1 MADNKFL
8 SPHEVETI
16 PGTEGWERM
25 YPYHYRFSTED
36 PERRKYEEGMFWFN
50 DALHYPE
57 PMYPFDII
65 WDEAWFLALSQYNTR
80 IFMVPPALGVDH
92 RIINGNVYI
101 TPVPVTDP
109 KEVENRIPLFMER
122 AGYYY
127 QNWDKLTGQWEE
139 KMKKI
144 ISELKQI
151 EIQPL
156 PEMEDMSVVTKG
168 VGTSS
173 GYHLLKNYDRLIDL
187 GIECWQY
194 HFEFLNLGY
203 AAYVTFVDFCTKA
216 FPDIPLQRIT
226 QMVGGIDV
234 IMYQPD
240 EELKKLAKLAID
252 LKVDGEIG
260 TDADIDEVIRR
271 LSGSENGRKW
281 LAAWDEAKDPWFWVS
296 TGTGW
301 YHHDLSWND
310 DLNVPL
316 NSMRIY
322 IDKLQKGLSIDRPL
336 ERIQAEREE
345 ITREYRGLLKTDEDR
360 QTFDQL
366 QGTAK
371 LVFPY
376 VENHLFYVE
385 HWFHSI
391 FWNKMRDVARI
402 MKEHG
407 FIEDVEDIW
416 FLNRSEIKDALWD
429 LVTSWAT
436 GTKGYGPLHWPPEI
450 AWRKG
455 VYEKFKQWT
464 PPPAVGTPPETIAEP
479 FTIVLWGI
487 TNESMAAW
495 AKLREIG
502 DPDKVTELTGFAG
515 SPGVV
520 EGVARVCRSVDD
532 INQLADGEILVA
544 PTTSPSWAPAFQ
556 KIKACVT
563 DVGGI
568 MCHAAIV
575 CREYGMPAVV
585 GTGQSTTI
593 LQTGMKIRVDGDTGK
608 ITLLDRV

>member
-1 MADNKFL
+1 MADQKFPD
-8 SPHEVETI
+8 PHQIETI

-25 YPYHYRFSTED
+25 YPYHYRFSTD
-36 PERRKYEEGMFWFN
+36 NPERTAYEKSMFWFN

-65 WDEAWFLALSQYNTR
+65 WDEAWFLALSQFNSR

-101 TPVPVTDP
+101 TPVPVADP
-109 KEVENRIPLFMER
+109 EEIGKRVPLFMER

-127 QNWDKLTGQWEE
+127 ENWDKLHDQWEL
-139 KMKKI
+139 KMKGI
-144 ISELKQI
+144 IAELKALAI
-151 EIQPL
+151 SPL
-156 PEMEDMSVVTKG
+156 PDMEDISVVKEG
-168 VGTSS
+168 LGTSS
-173 GYHLLKNYDRLIDL
+173 GYGLLKNYDKLIDL
-187 GIECWQY
+187 GILCWQY

-203 AAYVTFVDFCTKA
+203 AAYVIFVDFCTKA

-234 IMYQPD
+234 IIYQPD
-240 EELKKLAKLAID
+240 EEIKKLAKLSIE
-252 LKVDGEIG
+252 LGVDGQIMAG
-260 TDADIDEVIRR
+260 ADIAAVVSV
-271 LSGSENGRKW
+271 LSGSEAGRKW
-281 LAAWDEAKDPWFWVS
+281 LAAWDKAKDPWFYVS

-301 YHHDLSWND
+301 YHHDACWND

-316 NSMRIY
+316 NSMKVY
-322 IDKLQKGLSIDRPL
+322 IEKLQQGHSIDRPM
-336 ERIQAEREE
+336 EKVRAERDR
-345 ITREYRGLLKTDEDR
+345 ITHEYRSLLKTDEDR

-391 FWNKMRDVARI
+391 FWNKMRDVAAI
-402 MKEHG
+402 MKSHG
-407 FIEDVEDIW
+407 FIKEIEDIW
-416 FLNRSEIKDALWD
+416 YLSRSEIKEALWD
-429 LVTSWAT
+429 LVTGWAT
-436 GTKGYGPLHWPPEI
+436 GTKARGPLHWPKEI
-450 AWRKG
+450 EWRKG
-455 VYEKFKQWT
+455 VYQKFKAWT
-464 PPPAVGTPPETIAEP
+464 PPPAVGKPPETISEP

-495 AKLREIG
+495 ARLREIG
-502 DPDKVTELTGFAG
+502 DPDKVTEMTGFAG
-515 SPGVV
+515 SPGSA
-520 EGVARVCRSVDD
+520 EGVARVCRSVKE
-532 INQLADGEILVA
+532 IGELRDGEILVA

-556 KIKACVT
+556 KIRACVT

-585 GTGQSTTI
+585 GTGQATSVI
-593 LQTGMKIRVDGDTGK
+593 KTGMRIKVDGNTGR
-608 ITLLDRV
+608 IEIER